1 MSPDGK
7 TPIKNLEDERPQ
19 AWPMPLGPP
28 PIVDA
33 PAASP
38 QGDPEPHI
46 AELQPIGY
54 DSTPPATQPRN
65 EAFYRGFASPAEM
78 DKSVTPINSSP
89 AWLQREVMQEE
100 YALAVDIHDES
111 HEASW
116 LMQQAETE
124 MLGMATDNVDPD
136 LTVGSSDFGLSREL
150 SMMLDSPPRMPTTSA
165 SIPASV
171 SELSPTQQLDQQ
183 YAPISPAPPA
193 VIHTAS
199 ELSSPEGQAQLKRTK
214 FDDTVQ
220 QVEIHITQDVPS
232 PDNYASGMHKPVR
245 PSLRGAHHDSHPY
258 NPRPSSAPT
267 TSSSSD
273 MPRSLSE
280 RLGGTTQCGSASQ
293 IPQGPP
299 TSFGPSSSSASG
311 IAIPT
316 LQGCNAHLR
325 QVPASPLEAMHETD
339 FDSPLSAM
347 SDIKSSASA
356 PAHCSTQGP
365 RSDDDTGGGIQRWA
379 NHAFSPPA
387 SSEALGLLL
396 SLIHI

>member
-7 TPIKNLEDERPQ
+7 TPIKSLEDERPQ
-19 AWPMPLGPP
+19 AWPMPLRPP

-33 PAASP
+33 PVASP

-214 FDDTVQ
+214 FDDNVQ

-258 NPRPSSAPT
+258 NPRPNSAPT

-280 RLGGTTQCGSASQ
+280 RLG
-293 IPQGPP
+293 
-299 TSFGPSSSSASG
+299 
-311 IAIPT
+311 
-316 LQGCNAHLR
+316 
-325 QVPASPLEAMHETD
+325 VPL
-339 FDSPLSAM
+339 
-347 SDIKSSASA
+347 
-356 PAHCSTQGP
+356 
-365 RSDDDTGGGIQRWA
+365 
-379 NHAFSPPA
+379 NV
-387 SSEALGLLL
+387 GLLLRSHKDLQRLLVHHHHQLLALLSRPYRL